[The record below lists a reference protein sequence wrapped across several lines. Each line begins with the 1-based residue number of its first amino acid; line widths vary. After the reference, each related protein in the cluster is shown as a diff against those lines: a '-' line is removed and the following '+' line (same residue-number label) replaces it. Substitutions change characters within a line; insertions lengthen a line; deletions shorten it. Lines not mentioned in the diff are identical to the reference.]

1 MLYTLVLVLVLELQH
16 GMRSEEELISVG
28 AGVTEVKEM
37 DINVGIG
44 CR

>member
-28 AGVTEVKEM
+28 AGVTEVKKEM

-44 CR
+44 